1 MKRLLGARR
10 LAAALALVTL
20 VGCPPPS
27 PPAPPAPPGG
37 GGQPPPP
44 PAGTDP
50 MTPPPPGTDGQPTG
64 PSAPAPAEVKPLAP
78 DALAPVDEPTVKA
91 WVGPALAQ
99 PAAAFKPIEQADRE
113 KLLSAPLEE
122 SSGAASFFLN
132 PDVDPYRGAKGG
144 VWTVRRAPDL
154 IRCQYRAGE
163 LACVLTEG
171 ANFLCLEVTP
181 KDALTPASLRKL
193 VKRVAQLEVKSDG
206 IGQDRSW
213 KVEVPDGVD
222 LSKGAH
228 RFGNPG
234 APPVLLVASR
244 DDRIDVLVADGRV
257 FVVFYKKIEQ
267 LVGFGPD
274 DWLDP
279 AARKKLTGR

>member
-1 MKRLLGARR
+1 
-10 LAAALALVTL
+10 
-20 VGCPPPS
+20 
-27 PPAPPAPPGG
+27 
-37 GGQPPPP
+37 
-44 PAGTDP
+44 
-50 MTPPPPGTDGQPTG
+50 MTPPPPGTDGASTEPGG
-64 PSAPAPAEVKPLAP
+64 PPAPAPAEVKPLAA

-144 VWTVRRAPDL
+144 VWTVRRDPDL

-163 LACVLTEG
+163 LACALTEG

-181 KDALTPASLRKL
+181 KDGLTPASLRKL

>member
-1 MKRLLGARR
+1 
-10 LAAALALVTL
+10 
-20 VGCPPPS
+20 
-27 PPAPPAPPGG
+27 
-37 GGQPPPP
+37 
-44 PAGTDP
+44 
-50 MTPPPPGTDGQPTG
+50 MTPPPATDAPGGPTDGG
-64 PSAPAPAEVKPLAP
+64 PPAPAPAEVKPLAA

-99 PAAAFKPIEQADRE
+99 PAASFKPIEKADRE
-113 KLLSAPLEE
+113 RLLSAPLEE
-122 SSGAASFFLN
+122 SSGATSFFLN

-144 VWTVRRAPDL
+144 VWTVRRDPDL
-154 IRCQYRAGE
+154 IRCQYRAGD

-171 ANFLCLEVTP
+171 ANFLCLEVTT
-181 KDALTPASLRKL
+181 KDALSPASLRKL

-206 IGQDRSW
+206 IGQDRAW

-222 LSKGAH
+222 LTKGVH

-234 APPVLLVASR
+234 APPVMLVASR

-267 LVGFGPD
+267 LVGFAPD
-274 DWLDP
+274 NWLDP